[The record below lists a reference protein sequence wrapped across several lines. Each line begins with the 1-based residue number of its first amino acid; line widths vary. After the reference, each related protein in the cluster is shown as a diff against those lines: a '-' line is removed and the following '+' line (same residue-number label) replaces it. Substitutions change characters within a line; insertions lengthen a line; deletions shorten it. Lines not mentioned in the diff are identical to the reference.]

1 MYIVTETQTAAN
13 GAVSVLP
20 PIVKENDLEA
30 RSVFFQICAAICI
43 SDIPIHTVTL
53 ETNEGFQI
61 DKYTVYASLTW
72 KTTGRERASQS

>member
-61 DKYTVYASLTW
+61 DKYTVRHGANQEEEEESND
-72 KTTGRERASQS
+72 EEE